1 MATHPPDSGRES
13 RYFNEL
19 IVLASRKHGL
29 MIDFMR
35 LFTFQ
40 VCQGAGGG
48 CRRPRYSPTID
59 LSVKRSRPTTPNGWS
74 NTSADKRTDEQA
86 WFALCQQAAS
96 RQGVGQDIVQVEG
109 GAE

>member
-1 MATHPPDSGRES
+1 MRRDSLLSHPGSCPADRVHL
-13 RYFNEL
+13 N
-19 IVLASRKHGL
+19 
-29 MIDFMR
+29 
-35 LFTFQ
+35 
-40 VCQGAGGG
+40 
-48 CRRPRYSPTID
+48 SPTID

-109 GAE
+109 VAE